1 MASPKIIPWWVSLPH
16 EKPNHE
22 IPSVHMNMHTKY
34 DLTKEILKRYIK
46 SSKEEKKPILDEFCK
61 NTGYGR
67 KYAIA
72 KLRKL
77 QLTPHLETCTAGKHV
92 RNRERIY
99 DSYVSAVIEQI
110 YIVLGGIGSKRMHPH
125 IKTVLDKGIAFGHI
139 KTDLITEAKVRAMS
153 KGTLDRMMK
162 KIREKN
168 SLHGISTTRPGTLLK
183 SEIPLRVGA
192 WEETEPGFSEI
203 DLVAHCGDNGA
214 GPFISTLNTTD
225 ISTAWFEAEAVMG
238 KAQERVLGGIK
249 LIRERMP
256 FVMLGIDS
264 DNGSEFI
271 NHQLYNYCTSENIVF
286 TRSRA
291 YKKDDNAHIEQKN
304 FTTVRQVLGY
314 QRFDTEEI
322 LNLINEL
329 YRGPLRLYINFF
341 QPSVKCIEKKRV
353 GAKIKKVYDVAKTPY
368 ERILAHPKTSEETK
382 ETLTRLFE
390 TLDPFTL
397 RKEIDALV
405 HEIQKRGKWH
415 L

>member
-1 MASPKIIPWWVSLPH
+1 
-16 EKPNHE
+16 
-22 IPSVHMNMHTKY
+22 MHTKY
-34 DLTKEILKRYIK
+34 DLAKEILGRYLRATK
-46 SSKEEKKPILDEFCK
+46 VEKKPILDEFCA

-67 KYAIA
+67 KYAIS
-72 KLRKL
+72 KLKKL
-77 QLTPHLETCTAGKHV
+77 QRTPNLKDRTVGKHI
-92 RNRERIY
+92 RNRVRIY
-99 DSYVSAVIEQI
+99 DSYVSVVTEQI
-110 YIVLGGIGSKRMHPH
+110 YRVLGGIGSKRMHPL
-125 IKTVLDKGIAFGHI
+125 IGTILDKGIRFKHI

-153 KGTLDRMMK
+153 KGTLDRMMRR
-162 KIREKN
+162 IREKN
-168 SLHGISTTRPGTLLK
+168 SIKGISTTRPGTLLK

-192 WEETEPGFSEI
+192 WEETNPGFSEI

-225 ISTAWFEAEAVMG
+225 IATMWFEAEAVMG
-238 KAQERVLGGIK
+238 KAQERVLGGLQ

-256 FVMLGIDS
+256 FDMLGIDS

-271 NHQLYNYCTSENIVF
+271 NHQLHNYCVNGNIVF
-286 TRSRA
+286 TRSRP

-322 LNLINEL
+322 LNLMNEL

-353 GAKIKKVYDVAKTPY
+353 GSKIKKIYDVAQTPC
-368 ERILAHPKTSEETK
+368 ERVLTHQNTSVATK
-382 ETLTRLFE
+382 EPLMRLSE
-390 TLDPFTL
+390 ALDPFEL
-397 RKEIDALV
+397 RKEIDRLV
-405 HEIQKRGKWH
+405 GEIQKHGKWH